1 MDVSTILRT
10 SKRDKVDEYHFQS
23 CFGLHMVVS
32 KIISN
37 PCFVF
42 FRRLFRLYIFYRPTL
57 FWTSGGHFQQYTSP
71 CAFTMLDWLT
81 LWLRQ
86 FGRVLRL
93 FEFWNQ
99 CRSSSLSSDIGA
111 TLINLHMKVQ
121 EGDHLLSSKVNFYWL
136 CLLM

>member
-1 MDVSTILRT
+1 MITVTWRCYFAMLLCVRFNNFSCFTRQCWWLSKKFPFNIVYRRCFGRQMDVSTILRT
-10 SKRDKVDEYHFQS
+10 SKRDKVDECHFQS

-71 CAFTMLDWLT
+71 CAFTMLVWLT
-81 LWLRQ
+81 L
-86 FGRVLRL
+86 
-93 FEFWNQ
+93 
-99 CRSSSLSSDIGA
+99 
-111 TLINLHMKVQ
+111 
-121 EGDHLLSSKVNFYWL
+121 
-136 CLLM
+136 